1 LPWSAEKR
9 PQNRSFDKMKIHPT
23 AIVDKKA
30 QLADD
35 VGVGPYSFIGPNVNI
50 AGKTTIGAHAVIDGY
65 TTIGKNNRIFTGAV
79 IGSITQDLKY
89 KGEKSYVRIGDNNII
104 REYVTVNMGTAKN
117 SSTVVGNNV
126 LLMAYSHVAH
136 DCIIKDG
143 AIIANCG
150 TFAGYVTVEEKAVIG
165 GLTGIHQ
172 FVRVGR
178 LAIIGGCSK
187 VVQDVAPYSNCD
199 GHPLKIYGLNTV
211 GLERAGVP
219 QESRALLKKA
229 FKVLFNS
236 GLTVPNALK
245 KIKSDVSPCP
255 EVNYLIE
262 FVSKSERGIS
272 R

>member
-1 LPWSAEKR
+1 V
-9 PQNRSFDKMKIHPT
+9 KIHST

-30 QLADD
+30 RLADD
-35 VGVGPYSFIGPNVNI
+35 VEVGAYSFIGPNADI
-50 AGKTTIGAHAVIDGY
+50 ASKTVIGSHAVIDGY

-79 IGSITQDLKY
+79 IGEITQDLKY

-104 REYVTVNMGTAKN
+104 REYVTVNMGTVKD

-143 AIIANCG
+143 AVIANCG
-150 TFAGYVTVEEKAVIG
+150 TFAGYVTIEEKAVIG

-187 VVQDVAPYSNCD
+187 VVQDVVPYSNCD

-229 FKVLFNS
+229 FKLLFS
-236 GLTVPNALK
+236 SRLTVPNALK
-245 KIKSDVSPCP
+245 KIKSDVPPCP

-262 FVSKSERGIS
+262 FISKSERGIS

>member
-1 LPWSAEKR
+1 M
-9 PQNRSFDKMKIHPT
+9 NIHIT

-30 QLADD
+30 QLADS
-35 VGVGPYSFIGPNVNI
+35 VEVGPYSFIGPNVKI
-50 AGKTTIGAHAVIDGY
+50 GGKTVIGAHVVIDGY

-89 KGEKSYVRIGDNNII
+89 KGDKSYVTIGDNNII
-104 REYVTVNMGTAKN
+104 REYVTVNMGTSKD
-117 SSTVVGNNV
+117 SSTVIGNDI

-136 DCIIKDG
+136 DCVIKDG

-150 TFAGYVTVEEKAVIG
+150 TFAGYVTIEEKAVIG

-172 FVRVGR
+172 FVRIGR

-187 VVQDVAPYSNCD
+187 VVQDVVPYSNCD
-199 GHPLKIYGLNTV
+199 GHPLKVYGLNTV
-211 GLERAGVP
+211 GLERAGIP
-219 QESRALLKKA
+219 QESRTYLKKA
-229 FKVLFNS
+229 FKILFNS
-236 GLTVPNALK
+236 GLTISHALER
-245 KIKSDVSPCP
+245 IKSEVPECP

-262 FVSKSERGIS
+262 FVGASERGIS

>member
-1 LPWSAEKR
+1 
-9 PQNRSFDKMKIHPT
+9 MKIHPT
-23 AIVDKKA
+23 AIVEKKA
-30 QLADD
+30 QLADG
-35 VGVGPYSFIGPNVNI
+35 VEVGPYCFIGPNVKI
-50 AGKTTIGAHAVIDGY
+50 GAKTTIGASAVIDGY
-65 TTIGKNNRIFTGAV
+65 TTIGKGNRIFTGAV

-104 REYVTVNMGTAKN
+104 REYVTVNMGTAKD
-117 SSTVVGNNV
+117 SSTIVGNNV

-136 DCIIKDG
+136 DCVIKDG

-150 TFAGYVTVEEKAVIG
+150 TFAGYVTIEEKAVIG

-172 FVRVGR
+172 FVRIGK

-199 GHPLKIYGLNTV
+199 GHPLKVYGLNTV

-219 QESRALLKKA
+219 QESRTYLKKA
-229 FKVLFNS
+229 FKILFNS
-236 GLTVPNALK
+236 GLTISHALE
-245 KIKSDVSPCP
+245 KIKSDVPKCP
-255 EVNYLIE
+255 EVNYLVE
-262 FVSKSERGIS
+262 FVGSSKRGIS

>member
-1 LPWSAEKR
+1 
-9 PQNRSFDKMKIHPT
+9 MKIHPT

-30 QLADD
+30 KLADD
-35 VGVGPYSFIGPNVNI
+35 VEVGPYSFIGPNVDI
-50 AGKTTIGAHAVIDGY
+50 ASGTVVGAHAVIEGH
-65 TTIGKNNRIFTGAV
+65 TTIGKGNRIFTGAV
-79 IGSITQDLKY
+79 IGSVTQDLKY
-89 KGEKSYVRIGDNNII
+89 KGEKSYVRIGDDNII
-104 REYVTVNMGTAKN
+104 REYVTINLGTAKD
-117 SSTVVGNNV
+117 SSTVIGNKV

-150 TFAGYVTVEEKAVIG
+150 TFAGYVTIEEKAVIG

-172 FVRVGR
+172 FVRIGR

-199 GHPLKIYGLNTV
+199 GHPLKVYGLNTV
-211 GLERAGVP
+211 GLERAGIP
-219 QESRALLKKA
+219 QESRTYLKKA
-229 FKVLFNS
+229 FKILFNS
-236 GLTVPNALK
+236 GLTISHALDE
-245 KIKSDVSPCP
+245 IKSEVPKSP

-262 FVSKSERGIS
+262 FVSASKRGIS